1 MVKITKPRLSFWQI
15 WNMNVG
21 FFGIQFSFGLQ
32 QTAVSPIF
40 SFLGAHHDE
49 LPLLNLAGPVTGLL
63 IQPIIGAI
71 SDKTWS
77 PKWGGRRKPFFLIGA
92 ILASLCLF
100 AFPFS
105 PELWFAV
112 GLLWILD
119 AGNNTAMEPYRAFVG
134 DKLPD
139 EQLTFGYQMQ
149 SLFVGA
155 GITLANLSLFM
166 FQHWFSAPTEEG
178 GLFGSATESAN
189 AIPTWVYYSFFL
201 GALASIGTVMWSVWK
216 TPEIPPSP
224 EELAEIKKH
233 NEGTP
238 SPIIQILSVLLV
250 IFSAPLLLGYLT
262 AELFPSL
269 WNNIN
274 LWVIVVLVYAF
285 FWLFILYRVIK
296 KNKSNRTI
304 SRLGDTL
311 DPLMEAAEAIGAM
324 PGFLWKLAAVY
335 LFQWYALFVYWQFM
349 PPMLRK
355 SLFGITN
362 EDNERFE
369 SIMTS
374 FREGAEIS
382 SQDMAFAENV
392 QSLAEQALGHAGLMN
407 GTYNFVT
414 MIVALA
420 LVPMAAKIG
429 SKLVYVVCLFLTGIA
444 MLSMPYITDK
454 WMLLAPMVLF
464 GIGWA
469 AMMGI
474 PYAMVSKVIPEERRG
489 VYMGLVNMMIVI
501 PMLIQTVSFGP
512 LIKNVLDNDAINAI
526 IFGGVFFIIAG
537 LLAMRLNLPKDKKD
551 TELHIEVP
559 AE

>member
-1 MVKITKPRLSFWQI
+1 
-15 WNMNVG
+15 MNVG

-32 QTAVSPIF
+32 QTAVNPIF

-155 GITLANLSLFM
+155 GITLANFSLFL
-166 FQHWFSAPTEEG
+166 FQDWFSVPSE
-178 GLFGSATESAN
+178 ATELCSSGVEVVSS
-189 AIPTWVYYSFFL
+189 IPKWVYYSFFL
-201 GALASIGTVMWSVWK
+201 GAFASIGTVLWSMWK
-216 TPEIPPSP
+216 TPEIPPT
-224 EELAEIKKH
+224 EEEFKEIQEFNKDKP
-233 NEGTP
+233 NP
-238 SPIIQILSVLLV
+238 LIQIVSVLLV
-250 IFSAPLLLGYLT
+250 IFSVPLALGYLI
-262 AELFPSL
+262 AEISPELYAD
-269 WNNIN
+269 IN
-274 LWVIVVLVYAF
+274 LWVIVVLVIAF
-285 FWLFILYRVIK
+285 IWLFVLYRMIK
-296 KNKSNRTI
+296 KNPNNSTLK
-304 SRLGDTL
+304 RLGDVL
-311 DPLMEAAEAIGAM
+311 SPFIEAADAIGGM

-335 LFQWYALFVYWQFM
+335 FFQWYALFVYWQFIT
-349 PPMLRK
+349 PMLRK
-355 SLFGITN
+355 SLYGISNSDTEKFEGLMKACKDGAQISA
-362 EDNERFE
+362 ED
-369 SIMTS
+369 M
-374 FREGAEIS
+374 G
-382 SQDMAFAENV
+382 FAQNIQAV
-392 QSLAEQALGHAGLMN
+392 SEQALAQTGLMN

-420 LVPMAAKIG
+420 LVPIAAKLG
-429 SKLVYVVCLFLTGIA
+429 SKLVYVGCLFLTGIA
-444 MLSMPYITDK
+444 MLSMPYITNQ
-454 WMLLAPMVLF
+454 WLLLLPMVLF

-474 PYAMVSKVIPEERRG
+474 PYAMVSRVIPEERRG
-489 VYMGLVNMMIVI
+489 VYMGIVNMMIVI

-512 LIKNVLDNDAINAI
+512 IIKNVLNNEAVNAI

-537 LLAMRLNLPKDKKD
+537 VLAFRLNLPKDD
-551 TELHIEVP
+551 DSIVI
-559 AE
+559 